1 MNLIRKNKFA
11 KLITFTVVLV
21 SIFSPIIRDIFLA
34 DKKEPKEIALILST
48 YLLLFF
54 LIDYIENQSK
64 IYWIKKYHY
73 PKSFEIVLNNILP
86 TYRENSKGF
95 GNHSIEHNNIV
106 DRIIKSPI
114 DYTNETLSGNQ
125 APVFKP
131 NETYLEDIYNDD
143 LSHIVAIT
151 AENPNLWIDPTLSF
165 FMINCCAV
173 TLINKFNSNITEA
186 KKFKMNHLIDD
197 KSYSDYVKKDTD
209 DVLRNLN
216 ERLDLSE
223 FEFVRFI
230 LFSEEQKDCL
240 KHTVFPS
247 LKATQDL
254 FRIKSFF
261 LQNDKIKENLKS
273 EYDVYTG
280 FINALWDRIIE
291 HHKFEDSK
299 ILEIINRRKI
309 KHIPEFLI
317 LFKKNK
323 QVIIHTYINGKPYQ
337 TPLNNHSKGVNSD
350 YSAAT
355 NLIAY
360 LANCRLQK
368 ETCDWFP
375 TTTEKTLN
383 SKNTFIDWN

>member
-1 MNLIRKNKFA
+1 MNQFTKNLTAKILAALLIG
-11 KLITFTVVLV
+11 V
-21 SIFSPIIRDIFLA
+21 SFFLEMIREVFLA
-34 DKKEPKEIALILST
+34 ENKNIREIVLIIST
-48 YLLLFF
+48 YILLYLF
-54 LIDYIENQSK
+54 LNYLENLYK
-64 IYWIKKYHY
+64 TYRIKKYHY
-73 PKSFEIVLNNILP
+73 PKSFGIVLKDILP
-86 TYRENSKGF
+86 SYLENSKSF
-95 GNHSIEHNNIV
+95 NSHSIEHNNTV

-173 TLINKFNSNITEA
+173 TLINKFNSNATAA
-186 KKFKMNHLIDD
+186 KKFKMSHLSND
-197 KSYSDYVKKDTD
+197 KLYSDYVKIDTA

-216 ERLDLSE
+216 ERKDLSE

-273 EYDVYTG
+273 EYDIYTG

-299 ILEIINRRKI
+299 ILEIIKRRKE

-323 QVIIHTYINGKPYQ
+323 QVIIHTYINGNPYQ

-350 YSAAT
+350 YAAAT

-368 ETCDWFP
+368 ENCDWFP
-375 TTTEKTLN
+375 TTTEKNLN
-383 SKNTFIDWN
+383 SKNTYIDWN